1 MLFFSSFLHW
11 MFLVQG
17 VSQHIADA
25 DHEKFHSFKDL
36 PIGMNREEKITGSS
50 DESQKEAFQDQEFL
64 FDHSLHFLQW
74 HHRWLAT
81 VSKTSPLGWTEKKK
95 LLVLQTSGSKNQAGT
110 SGSIWYLQVFSG
122 WDVKVHILIQCHE
135 HFGKE
140 RHNSLYLLFCN
151 CYSKSKQSLNCTEVH
166 PSLFVPR
173 FLGQCHCPLQIA
185 KRKSSSPYFQPL
197 LFPQQAKLSPCFFH
211 SKPSVCIPS
220 CQRGQMKLLNLEERN
235 CEIQLAENM
244 DHSLNSVHSSTLSFS
259 CQYCR
264 FPAFQLVINVGICWC
279 MKSNTCTEEKWSFC
293 CRCFCCCCNF
303 CPPIRLIHRS
313 IVDIPTN
320 LSMLEMEGQPPCL
333 GGKLTTSIS
342 GCRPWNG
349 SSFFPSKCV
358 LKVHLLLLLHVSH
371 VISIAK
377 RRFLTLFSRLYQ
389 VDNCPATLFTGGF
402 GGPMTHDLVPFPCW
416 LSL

>member
-1 MLFFSSFLHW
+1 MNTLEKSAITVCICSFATAIQNQNNPW
-11 MFLVQG
+11 T
-17 VSQHIADA
+17 AP
-25 DHEKFHSFKDL
+25 KFIL
-36 PIGMNREEKITGSS
+36 P
-50 DESQKEAFQDQEFL
+50 
-64 FDHSLHFLQW
+64 
-74 HHRWLAT
+74 
-81 VSKTSPLGWTEKKK
+81 
-95 LLVLQTSGSKNQAGT
+95 
-110 SGSIWYLQVFSG
+110 
-122 WDVKVHILIQCHE
+122 
-135 HFGKE
+135 
-140 RHNSLYLLFCN
+140 SLYLDFLDN
-151 CYSKSKQSLNCTEVH
+151 VI
-166 PSLFVPR
+166 VPCR
-173 FLGQCHCPLQIA
+173 LPRGNH
-185 KRKSSSPYFQPL
+185 L
-197 LFPQQAKLSPCFFH
+197 LRIFSPCFFH